1 MKAKTRNLI
10 RFICFVLILMLLYSS
25 VSCLFIPK
33 DDEWKNFR
41 GLYAESRDSLDIIYL
56 GGSVCIVSWMPYE
69 SWSESGLTSYAFGK
83 SNFPSFAYEPVIKEA
98 LSRQS
103 PQLLIIDARPFV
115 YTYTELHDDV
125 LSAVPLIS
133 CLKTFSPNRPP
144 IARICYDI
152 YSNEVAE
159 GDRET
164 SFETFASIFFDI
176 VRYHINW
183 SSLDS
188 SFFPN
193 VENSLPCN
201 YSKGFLE
208 VARHKALTLRDN
220 SGVISSKA
228 VNPRAESDLTALLDY
243 LDRIGMDALFVVAP
257 YDERAGEKAQ
267 YNYLAGIIEDRGQR
281 FVDFNDFTDEI
292 GIDSSTDFY
301 NANHLSVFGAEK
313 YTAYLSGY
321 IKENYSIQSV
331 HSDAVISSWER
342 GYPLWSERLS
352 ALKGSVAVLIAEED
366 KGDSSN
372 E

>member
-1 MKAKTRNLI
+1 M
-10 RFICFVLILMLLYSS
+10 
-25 VSCLFIPK
+25 
-33 DDEWKNFR
+33 
-41 GLYAESRDSLDIIYL
+41 
-56 GGSVCIVSWMPYE
+56 
-69 SWSESGLTSYAFGK
+69 
-83 SNFPSFAYEPVIKEA
+83 
-98 LSRQS
+98 
-103 PQLLIIDARPFV
+103 
-115 YTYTELHDDV
+115 
-125 LSAVPLIS
+125 
-133 CLKTFSPNRPP
+133 
-144 IARICYDI
+144 
-152 YSNEVAE
+152 
-159 GDRET
+159 
-164 SFETFASIFFDI
+164 
-176 VRYHINW
+176 
-183 SSLDS
+183 DS

-257 YDERAGEKAQ
+257 YDEHTDEKAQ
-267 YNYLAGIIEDRGQR
+267 YNYLSDIITNRGQR
-281 FVDFNDFTDEI
+281 FIDFNDFPDEI

>member
-1 MKAKTRNLI
+1 M
-10 RFICFVLILMLLYSS
+10 
-25 VSCLFIPK
+25 
-33 DDEWKNFR
+33 
-41 GLYAESRDSLDIIYL
+41 
-56 GGSVCIVSWMPYE
+56 
-69 SWSESGLTSYAFGK
+69 
-83 SNFPSFAYEPVIKEA
+83 
-98 LSRQS
+98 
-103 PQLLIIDARPFV
+103 
-115 YTYTELHDDV
+115 
-125 LSAVPLIS
+125 
-133 CLKTFSPNRPP
+133 
-144 IARICYDI
+144 
-152 YSNEVAE
+152 
-159 GDRET
+159 
-164 SFETFASIFFDI
+164 
-176 VRYHINW
+176 
-183 SSLDS
+183 DS

-193 VENSLPCN
+193 VENSLPRN

-292 GIDSSTDFY
+292 GIDSNKDFY

-331 HSDAVISSWER
+331 HSDAVTSSWER

-352 ALKGSVAVLIAEED
+352 ALKGSVAALIAEED